1 MAQNDQ
7 DMELTVVRALV
18 SLPLSVDEVLEVI
31 ELDVRTLMVDHDL
44 DHVQAGCVKA
54 WGECELK
61 RHRQQL
67 SLRAHGMPD
76 AAPGESGL
84 SAELT
89 DD

>member
-7 DMELTVVRALV
+7 EMELTVVRALV

-31 ELDVRTLMVDHDL
+31 ELDVRTLMIDHEL
-44 DHVQAGCVKA
+44 DHVQASSVKA
-54 WGECELK
+54 WGESELK
-61 RHRQQL
+61 RHRHQL

-84 SAELT
+84 SAEIT
-89 DD
+89 DV